1 MYVHV
6 VIVWSC
12 LNVVSCSVN
21 VMVLCHAVLLV
32 RMHVWGLLQV
42 TATCSYAQ
50 AFFMDIRMYMAQGN
64 MHMYSPSIV
73 YAIYVD
79 MHAVQSHV
87 HRICVWC
94 NCIPEAL

>member
-1 MYVHV
+1 MPK
-6 VIVWSC
+6 
-12 LNVVSCSVN
+12 NFVVSCSVN

-50 AFFMDIRMYMAQGN
+50 AFFMDIRMYVAQGN

-73 YAIYVD
+73 YA
-79 MHAVQSHV
+79 M
-87 HRICVWC
+87 
-94 NCIPEAL
+94 